1 MSLCVVWWQAEEA
14 RLRSQFPLEPCD
26 DSHRQTVKLASHW
39 RIAQIAFVNLALLY
53 VLFGRS
59 LDGVGFYFL
68 EPCFIP
74 ASSNFFEKSLELSK
88 TLC

>member
-53 VLFGRS
+53 VLFGQS

-68 EPCFIP
+68 EPMPYSRFLK
-74 ASSNFFEKSLELSK
+74 FV
-88 TLC
+88 